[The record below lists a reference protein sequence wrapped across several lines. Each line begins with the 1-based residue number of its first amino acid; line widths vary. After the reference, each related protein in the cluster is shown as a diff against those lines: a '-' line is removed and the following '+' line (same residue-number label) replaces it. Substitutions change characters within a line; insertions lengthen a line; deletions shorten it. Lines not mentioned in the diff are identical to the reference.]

1 MWSQAAHG
9 WTRWGRGGQV
19 MTCIDK
25 RPHVYIYALIC
36 AQNRTLCWIVG
47 HVTVHAYAHTRTR
60 AHTQA
65 HTYAHVPTS
74 DHTSVRFILLCPCFA
89 LQTANQR
96 GYKLDIKA
104 HTSPVL

>member
-9 WTRWGRGGQV
+9 WTRWGRGGRV

-25 RPHVYIYALIC
+25 WPHVYIYALMC

-47 HVTVHAYAHTRTR
+47 HVTVHARVGVCAHACMRV
-60 AHTQA
+60 
-65 HTYAHVPTS
+65 HVCAPVPSS
-74 DHTSVRFILLCPCFA
+74 DHTSVRYALLCPCFA

-104 HTSPVL
+104 HTSPV